1 MEREDAPVTLN
12 AICKAILGWLPPV
25 YLLAG
30 WAVSGLYVFHYTR
43 AVAAIGIVSGIA
55 IFVHYNVMIRSNI
68 VDERKSI
75 DLDRTAKIALV
86 LASLGFCVVFLY
98 LMTASWTAYKAYAAA
113 PLLGVGMVYVPAFSL
128 GVASA
133 AYVKLIAVH
142 VSKLKG

>member
-1 MEREDAPVTLN
+1 MEREGAPVTLN

-30 WAVSGLYVFHYTR
+30 WAVSGWYVFHYTG

-86 LASLGFCVVFLY
+86 LASLGFCAVFLY
-98 LMTASWTAYKAYAAA
+98 LMIASWTAYRAYATA